1 MRTTF
6 FFESYENLN
15 VCENVKSFFVTR
27 SITTLK
33 LKVSLLK
40 LVTRFFFTILSNV
53 EYQGFKNS
61 RIFKD
66 LIKCQNFIIKW

>member
-27 SITTLK
+27 STTTLK